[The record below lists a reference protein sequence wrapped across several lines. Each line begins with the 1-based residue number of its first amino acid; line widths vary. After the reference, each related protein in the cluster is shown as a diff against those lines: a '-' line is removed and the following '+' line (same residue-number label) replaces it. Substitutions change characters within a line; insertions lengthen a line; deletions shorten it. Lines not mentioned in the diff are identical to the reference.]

1 MFPTLSEHASWRGS
15 EIDTD
20 VRKGFYPLFLLRQNM
35 RSNTLAISLMLLL
48 MPLAGCSWND
58 GSQIGCPDNPPDGTT
73 CAPNGSSIVTGNDE
87 LGLVYAKEVDLSGF
101 DLRDADLSGAMLAYA
116 NLRGA
121 DLRGADLSGSII
133 RGANFINATITG
145 AIFDGAIYDEHTF
158 WYPGWNDKDGDGILD
173 DGRVPEQIKEEM
185 VYLGPGSN
193 LDGINLDGRRDFSF
207 LPAVEMD
214 GIVFPGSIPAN
225 LSHSSLRGASFRG
238 IDLGLFLTNFS
249 DADLTGTDFSG
260 SSLVLTDL
268 SNADLTGVNF
278 SGTSLKYADL
288 SGTDLNSAELYDIHS
303 LMLLGCPATLPDG
316 WLCISDPFMES
327 PCPVGDEESEEGAE
341 YALLMGDL
349 LDSLDLSDC
358 SYYILG
364 PTGDVSMLIRNVDL
378 TGLDL
383 SVRAP
388 EWIMAANL
396 TGCPS
401 SLFEG
406 YICTGGTIL
415 GPLVRLF
422 DVDLSGFDLT
432 GVNLSGS
439 YVDRVNLSDADLSN
453 ANLTDSYWQNTICPD
468 GTNSDNNGNT
478 CENNL

>member
-1 MFPTLSEHASWRGS
+1 MYRGFIPLPHIRKPMKAIALALSL
-15 EIDTD
+15 I
-20 VRKGFYPLFLLRQNM
+20 
-35 RSNTLAISLMLLL
+35 MLLV
-48 MPLAGCSWND
+48 PLAGCTGND
-58 GSQIGCPDNPPDGTT
+58 DSRIGCPNSPPEGTA

-116 NLRGA
+116 NLSRA

-158 WYPGWNDKDGDGILD
+158 CYPVWNDRDGDGILD

-193 LDGINLDGRRDFSF
+193 LDGVNLDGRRDLSF

-225 LSHSSLRGASFRG
+225 LSHSSLRGASFRD
-238 IDLGLFLTNFS
+238 IDLGLFLTDFS
-249 DADLTGTDFSG
+249 DADLTDADFSG
-260 SSLVLTDL
+260 SSLVLARL
-268 SNADLTGVNF
+268 SDADLTGANF
-278 SGTSLKYADL
+278 SGVSLMYADL
-288 SGTDLNSAELYDIHS
+288 SGTDLNSAELHDIDAR
-303 LMLLGCPATLPDG
+303 MLLGCPAILPDG
-316 WLCISDPFMES
+316 WLCISDPFMQS

-341 YALLMGDL
+341 YSSLMGDL

-358 SYYILG
+358 PYYILG
-364 PTGDVSMLIRNVDL
+364 PTGSTWMTIRNVDL
-378 TGLDL
+378 AGLDL

-388 EWIMAANL
+388 EYISAANL

-406 YICTGGTIL
+406 YICTGGAIL
-415 GPLVRLF
+415 GPLVRLI
-422 DVDLSGFDLT
+422 DVDLSGFDLA

-439 YVDRVNLSDADLSN
+439 LVSGVNLIDAELSN
-453 ANLTDSYWQNTICPD
+453 AELSGIIWNATICPD
-468 GTNSDNNGNT
+468 GTNSDDNGYT